1 MAKGH
6 VVIDAE
12 RCKGCEL
19 CVSVC
24 PRDSLRMSEGFNA
37 KGYRPAVWV
46 NADGA
51 CTGCA
56 LCALVCPDTAIA
68 VYREVVPRVAAANA
82 ARN

>member
-6 VVIDAE
+6 VVVDSE

-19 CVSVC
+19 CIGVC
-24 PRDSLRMSEGFNA
+24 PKGSIHMSEGFNA
-37 KGYRPAVWV
+37 KGYRTAVWV
-46 NADGA
+46 NPDGA

-68 VYREVVPRVAAANA
+68 VYREVVPRVGAANA
-82 ARN
+82 ASN

>member
-6 VVIDAE
+6 VVIDSE
-12 RCKGCEL
+12 HCKGCEL
-19 CVSVC
+19 CASVC
-24 PRDSLRMSEGFNA
+24 PKGGIRMSEGFNA

-46 NADGA
+46 NPDGA

-82 ARN
+82 ASN